1 MWSWLTG
8 TVLKSIISPLSD
20 VFKDYFSYR
29 AIKRRTEASL
39 LTSVIEADVKNR
51 MLRKEALAKELE
63 WPPFRWLRFFVFFSL
78 VFYYIAIVGDSI
90 FHFSFDI
97 ARLPDSVKSL
107 IDTWAGWIIG
117 YFTLAGGQSL
127 FGILNRW
134 LFR

>member
-1 MWSWLTG
+1 MWKWLIG
-8 TVLKSIISPLSD
+8 SGLKTILSPLSD
-20 VFKDYFSYR
+20 MFKDYFSYR
-29 AIKRRTEASL
+29 AIKRRTEAQL
-39 LTSVIEADVKNR
+39 LTSVIEADVRNR

-63 WPPFRWLRFFVFFSL
+63 WAPFRWLRFFVFFSF
-78 VFYYIAIVGDSI
+78 VFYYIAIVADSV
-90 FHFSFDI
+90 FHFPFDI
-97 ARLPDSVKSL
+97 ARLPSSVKDL